1 MVEPPFI
8 HTLPPLPPF
17 LPSSSNRAATEM
29 MHIYPDKHEV
39 IISLEPMVEG
49 MLSKLLL
56 PTGEKAW
63 QPSDFVPD
71 LTKEGWEDEVKEF
84 REKAETL
91 PDETLVVLV
100 GDMVTEEALPTYQT
114 LLNTFEGVD
123 DPTGTSSSAWCK
135 WTRGWTSEENRHG
148 DLLNRYL
155 YLTGRVDMRAVECT
169 IQHLVRKEGR
179 EGGREG
185 GRDS

>member
-1 MVEPPFI
+1 MAR
-8 HTLPPLPPF
+8 
-17 LPSSSNRAATEM
+17 SSSTCHLFSHYDRRASNEL
-29 MHIYPDKHEV
+29 MHVYPDKVEV
-39 IISLEPMVEG
+39 ITSLEPMVEG
-49 MLSKLLL
+49 MLTKLLL

-63 QPSDFVPD
+63 QPQDFVPD
-71 LTKEGWEDEVKEF
+71 LTKEGWEEEVKEF
-84 REKAETL
+84 REKAATL

-123 DPTGTSSSAWCK
+123 DPTGTSPSAWCK

-155 YLTGRVDMRAVECT
+155 YLTGRVDMRSVECT
-169 IQHLVRKEGR
+169 IQHLVSVHEEMRMR
-179 EGGREG
+179 E
-185 GRDS
+185 SA